1 MILSSFSLSLCCLN
15 WFLKKVW
22 PKLNMKSSREEL
34 TKLRWKWSET
44 NNCNIFTPHRYDIT
58 WQAQQLPT
66 VFLEAKATSSAS
78 KASEFDRLNLENEVY
93 KDIVYMNTST
103 SKNIPVVSISNL
115 IVLARQRIS
124 DSPKPYTKQFFLLET
139 SEEKNSRPNKYK
151 K

>member
-34 TKLRWKWSET
+34 TKLRWKWYET
-44 NNCNIFTPHRYDIT
+44 NKRNIFTPHIYDIT

-93 KDIVYMNTST
+93 RDIVNMDTST